1 MGDIEELE
9 KIVRKLFSQIET
21 GKQDPLAINLK
32 KSYINLRELE
42 ATVARKIA
50 VDGTLNTLL
59 ENKTS
64 RIQELARIL
73 ASPEVYV
80 NKVRMLKPMDLAKLI
95 SYRQPVT
102 YSHLDVS
109 HMQESFSRIQD
120 MMAARKE
127 SMLKEEQVPSI
138 TEPEDKTMEMENS
151 VTLEDLN
158 QFLKRIPEN
167 QQIGL
172 EELLASPSKD
182 EFLRRFLYV
191 VLLISRGRLEYD
203 GKKVRKTEREER

>member
-1 MGDIEELE
+1 MGDIDELE
-9 KIVRKLFSQIET
+9 KTVLKLFSQIET
-21 GKQDPLAINLK
+21 GKQNPLSINLK

-42 ATVARKIA
+42 ATVARKIV

-80 NKVRMLKPMDLAKLI
+80 NRVRMLKPMDLAKLI

-109 HMQESFSRIQD
+109 RMQESFSRIQD

-138 TEPEDKTMEMENS
+138 TEPKDKTMEMEDS

-203 GKKVRKTEREER
+203 GKKLRKTEREER

>member
-1 MGDIEELE
+1 MGDIDELE
-9 KIVRKLFSQIET
+9 KTVLKLFSQIET
-21 GKQDPLAINLK
+21 GKQDPLSINLK

-42 ATVARKIA
+42 ATVARKIV

-80 NKVRMLKPMDLAKLI
+80 NRVRMLKPMDLAKLI

-109 HMQESFSRIQD
+109 RMQESFSRIQD

-138 TEPEDKTMEMENS
+138 TEPKDKTMEMEDS

-203 GKKVRKTEREER
+203 GKKLRKTEREER